1 MVESGGPLE
10 VRWRKKMLMGEYHH
24 SLDAKN
30 RLIIPSSLRQQL
42 SKGDTEFI
50 VTRGLDRSLFL
61 YPLSEW
67 KRLEENLTD
76 LSTTQS
82 NARAFLRLLF
92 SGAHPVKPDPQAR
105 ITVPQSLK
113 DFAGIDEKVTI
124 IGAFNKIEIWAEDMW
139 EKYYQEKRSIYEEL
153 SERVMDVGI

>member
-1 MVESGGPLE
+1 
-10 VRWRKKMLMGEYHH
+10 MLMGEYHH
-24 SLDAKN
+24 SLDEKN

-42 SKGDTEFI
+42 KKEDREFTL
-50 VTRGLDRSLFL
+50 TRGLDRSLFL

-67 KRLEENLTD
+67 KNLGKNLKR
-76 LSTTQS
+76 LSTSQS
-82 NARAFLRLLF
+82 NTRAFLRLLF

-105 ITVPQSLK
+105 ITLPQSLK

-124 IGAFNKIEIWAEDMW
+124 IGAFNKMEIWAEDVW
-139 EKYYQEKRSIYEEL
+139 EKYYQERRSMYEEL

>member
-1 MVESGGPLE
+1 
-10 VRWRKKMLMGEYHH
+10 MLMGEYHH
-24 SLDAKN
+24 SLDEKN
-30 RLIIPSSLRQQL
+30 RLIMPSSLRQQL
-42 SKGDTEFI
+42 KKEDGEFI
-50 VTRGLDRSLFL
+50 LTRGLDMSLFL

-67 KRLEENLTD
+67 ENLGKNLKN
-76 LSTTQS
+76 LSTSQS
-82 NARAFLRLLF
+82 NTRAFLRLLF
-92 SGAHPVKPDPQAR
+92 SGAHPVRLDPQAR
-105 ITVPQSLK
+105 ITLPQSLK

>member
-1 MVESGGPLE
+1 
-10 VRWRKKMLMGEYHH
+10 MLMGEYHH
-24 SLDAKN
+24 SLDDKS

-42 SKGDTEFI
+42 RKEDREFI
-50 VTRGLDRSLFL
+50 LTRGLDRSLFL

-67 KRLEENLTD
+67 KNLEKNLKN

-82 NARAFLRLLF
+82 NTRAFLRLLF

-105 ITVPQSLK
+105 ITLPQSLK
-113 DFAGIDEKVTI
+113 DFARIDEKVTI
-124 IGAFNKIEIWAEDMW
+124 TGAFNKIEIWAEDMW
-139 EKYYQEKRSIYEEL
+139 EKYYQEKRSIYEEV